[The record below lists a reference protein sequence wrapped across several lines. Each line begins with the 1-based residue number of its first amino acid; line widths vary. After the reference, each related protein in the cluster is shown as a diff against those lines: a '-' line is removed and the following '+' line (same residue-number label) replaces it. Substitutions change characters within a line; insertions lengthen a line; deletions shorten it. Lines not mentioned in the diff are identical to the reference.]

1 MQFPISTGFYENQWP
16 ATLDWHLVFYKII
29 CRMRFTSAVW
39 CWQHRDCVYKAAGSV
54 LSHVHQFHTAVA
66 PIATFSW
73 LSSIHQKAVQFS
85 HGLDAYLKAKIAL
98 CSACNIAFKTPVLFF
113 LAPLYWVC
121 ASRAWMQPLRP
132 FWKHTEVLCQGCGWC
147 ADSELMAAHP
157 LRTPHGKGY
166 CYHCSF
172 TGSNCCP
179 SRMAGSSQF
188 HRKGASLSLPTPLMC
203 LCEIA
208 TKCLQKFSKIECIC
222 SHTQL

>member
-66 PIATFSW
+66 PIATLSW

-113 LAPLYWVC
+113 WHLCTEFVHPGPGCSPWGRSGSTQKCFVRDVDDVLIQSLWLPIPSALPTGRGIVITALSQGAIAALLEWLAP
-121 ASRAWMQPLRP
+121 ANS
-132 FWKHTEVLCQGCGWC
+132 
-147 ADSELMAAHP
+147 
-157 LRTPHGKGY
+157 
-166 CYHCSF
+166 
-172 TGSNCCP
+172 
-179 SRMAGSSQF
+179 
-188 HRKGASLSLPTPLMC
+188 
-203 LCEIA
+203 
-208 TKCLQKFSKIECIC
+208 IEKE
-222 SHTQL
+222 HL